1 VRYTPV
7 DAGSIAPLLTV
18 IVLPNAALLS
28 EDVQA
33 SAGGSRGGGLKGN
46 QYYNQYMKPAAEARW
61 AMLKNDIHVVKDS
74 QIREGLAR
82 LDSKFSWTH
91 QLWSKTSGTLYIM
104 SQFVC
109 GCLCCMMYLL
119 WSDNAVKAGVDAA
132 ERHEYWVKA
141 AISCALFTAWFVR
154 NCFAFTAMMNNTFSY
169 IPHSCTEVL
178 QLFFAGLEPGSFMV
192 SYNWADLE
200 DHNTTMPRKVASV
213 LPNVWLDINELIPG
227 RGVTE
232 SCRAAAQN
240 AKFRFVFLSEKYCWS
255 KNCKTELEAICGD
268 AAMELHGRQTSG
280 GIHGGQA
287 GGRVGTPTSPT
298 ASEGGS
304 ANAGGAGGDGAGAGA
319 GGVADS
325 PPTYSEHHATSGA
338 GAASPPHPSRP
349 NQLATVDAM
358 STTRRDSW
366 HLPVALRKDVMVFV
380 YPEHEHPHGG
390 GHHQP
395 PSAGKE
401 GAADASSWL
410 ELRRAS
416 VPEKA
421 ARRLLPQNQ
430 CSADFRKL
438 KSQFAAELRNVTEQN
453 HIMTALPPP
462 HLARAELAGL
472 LLRMMIQHGTIRS
485 LLEGASPVV
494 RGDWAA
500 TAAALSHPRAS
511 RARVQRWRPALP
523 FLLYTALLGGAFCFA
538 FQTER
543 FSGSAVTHYGISG
556 LFYVLQG
563 ATLVGFLLMFSTV
576 QHDPMYLQY
585 KGHGGTYNADKHKS
599 PGMNDIALLLIV
611 LRSVGVTREIKVFFD
626 PLNPF
631 NTAAWKELIAHTV
644 VLEVDNEEDADLC
657 FHLAND
663 YKFTPRKA
671 EGGGKAHK
679 WEAQDKQ
686 VFWNTHGFG
695 FMNGQEMSNLGD
707 TIVSEGLVGEDCALC
722 YVLKVALKC
731 PFDQMTLGEGRFKVR
746 APSVQ
751 CNRLVE
757 IHVVVIRTS
766 NDRGHIQ
773 QSTARTERAALLW

>member
-1 VRYTPV
+1 MHTKANSGTPYEGTATRQWMRV
-7 DAGSIAPLLTV
+7 VSRHYSLF
-18 IVLPNAALLS
+18 IVSCLPNAALLS

-33 SAGGSRGGGLKGN
+33 SAGSSGGGLKSN
-46 QYYNQYMKPAAEARW
+46 RYYNQYMKPAAEARW
-61 AMLKNDIHVVKDS
+61 AMLKNDIHAVKDS
-74 QIREGLAR
+74 QIRQGLAR

-255 KNCKTELEAICGD
+255 KNCKTELEAICSD

-390 GHHQP
+390 GHHHRRRRARKARPTHP
-395 PSAGKE
+395 PGWNCAGQACQRRLHGVCFRRTSAPQTS
-401 GAADASSWL
+401 ASSSL
-410 ELRRAS
+410 S
-416 VPEKA
+416 S
-421 ARRLLPQNQ
+421 LPS
-430 CSADFRKL
+430 SA
-438 KSQFAAELRNVTEQN
+438 T
-453 HIMTALPPP
+453 
-462 HLARAELAGL
+462 
-472 LLRMMIQHGTIRS
+472 
-485 LLEGASPVV
+485 
-494 RGDWAA
+494 
-500 TAAALSHPRAS
+500 
-511 RARVQRWRPALP
+511 
-523 FLLYTALLGGAFCFA
+523 
-538 FQTER
+538 
-543 FSGSAVTHYGISG
+543 
-556 LFYVLQG
+556 
-563 ATLVGFLLMFSTV
+563 
-576 QHDPMYLQY
+576 
-585 KGHGGTYNADKHKS
+585 
-599 PGMNDIALLLIV
+599 
-611 LRSVGVTREIKVFFD
+611 
-626 PLNPF
+626 
-631 NTAAWKELIAHTV
+631 
-644 VLEVDNEEDADLC
+644 
-657 FHLAND
+657 
-663 YKFTPRKA
+663 
-671 EGGGKAHK
+671 
-679 WEAQDKQ
+679 
-686 VFWNTHGFG
+686 
-695 FMNGQEMSNLGD
+695 
-707 TIVSEGLVGEDCALC
+707 
-722 YVLKVALKC
+722 
-731 PFDQMTLGEGRFKVR
+731 
-746 APSVQ
+746 
-751 CNRLVE
+751 
-757 IHVVVIRTS
+757 
-766 NDRGHIQ
+766 
-773 QSTARTERAALLW
+773 